1 MPVAPADVASAT
13 PPPAGLTADET
24 VPAAGLTA
32 EETVLVVPGMHCAG
46 CMSKVER
53 GLLALP
59 GVGAARVNLTARQV
73 RVAHDGCVSV
83 PDLVDALGRIGF
95 PAQPRGPELA
105 APPSAVRPLLA
116 PLGVA
121 AFAAMN
127 VMLLSVSIWSGAD
140 GATRDLFHWLSAL
153 IGVPAVIYSGR
164 VFFASAW
171 AALRRGRTNMDVPIS
186 IGVSLAT
193 GLSFYETLTHGREA
207 WFDGTLMLLLFLL
220 CGRALDAMMRD
231 RARTGVDALL
241 RQAAPGAMVVAGG
254 SVEWLA
260 AADLVPGMVMRLA
273 TGERLAADGTI
284 AAGTTSFDRSLLT
297 GESAPVP
304 GTPGD
309 AVVAGMLNLGAPV
322 DVTVTAT
329 GQDTSLAEI
338 ARLMESAGQHRS
350 AYVRI
355 ADRASRF
362 YAPCVHTLALASF
375 IGWMAAGAGWHH
387 SLVIAIAVLI
397 ITCPCALGLA
407 VPVAQVVAAGALMR
421 QGIMVKDGSAMERMA
436 RVDRAL
442 IDKTGTLTCGRP
454 LPDPAL
460 LASLPADA
468 ASVAL
473 ALASHSR
480 HPLSRALVEALA
492 GAGVLAAELTDVREV
507 PGEGVRAVWRD
518 NLGQDRRVALRR
530 PDGPAR
536 NDAMGSGGGST
547 SGGTTTGDAAGG
559 DAAGGMSSVLDIT
572 GYPAW
577 LIPFADRLR
586 PDSAEALAR
595 LASLGVE
602 ASILSGDTAHAVGDV
617 ARLTGL
623 AGQAAAS
630 PADKQAAVA
639 RLKEGGRQVLM
650 AGDGLND
657 GPALAAAD
665 ASIAPGTASDVG
677 RQAADFVFLGDSLLA
692 IPRAVAIS
700 RATMRVVRQNFI
712 LAIGYN
718 ALAVPLAIAGK
729 VTPLLAAVAMS
740 TSSLLMI
747 ANSLRLAFGGL
758 AIRPGRQRSKAGG
771 VRSNTGRERAA

>member
-1 MPVAPADVASAT
+1 
-13 PPPAGLTADET
+13 
-24 VPAAGLTA
+24 
-32 EETVLVVPGMHCAG
+32 
-46 CMSKVER
+46 MSKVEK
-53 GLLALP
+53 GLTALP
-59 GVGAARVNLTARQV
+59 GVSAARVNLTARQV
-73 RVAHDGCVSV
+73 RVTHDATATV
-83 PDLVDALGRIGF
+83 PDLVDALARIGF

-105 APPSAVRPLLA
+105 APPSAVKPLLA

-164 VFFASAW
+164 VFFVSAW
-171 AALRRGRTNMDVPIS
+171 GAVKRGRTNMDVPIS

-193 GLSFYETLTHGREA
+193 GLSFYETLTHGHEA

-220 CGRALDAMMRD
+220 AGRALDAMMRD

-241 RQAAPGAMVVAGG
+241 RQAAPGAMVVAQGG
-254 SVEWLA
+254 AVEWLA
-260 AADLVPGMVMRLA
+260 AADLIPGMVMRVA
-273 TGERLAADGTI
+273 SGERLAADGTL
-284 AAGTTSFDRSLLT
+284 ATGTTRFDRSLLT

-304 GTPGD
+304 AAPGD

-355 ADRASRF
+355 ADRASRL

-375 IGWMAAGAGWHH
+375 IGWMLAGAGWHH
-387 SLVIAIAVLI
+387 SLIIAIAVLI

-421 QGIMVKDGSAMERMA
+421 TGVMVKDGSALERMA

-442 IDKTGTLTCGRP
+442 IDKTGTLTMGRP
-454 LPDPAL
+454 MPDPVL

-468 ASVAL
+468 AGVAL

-492 GAGVLAAELTDVREV
+492 GAGARAADLAEVNEV
-507 PGEGVRAVWRD
+507 PGEGIRAVWQ
-518 NLGQDRRVALRR
+518 GRRVALRR
-530 PDGPAR
+530 PEGVGH
-536 NDAMGSGGGST
+536 NDAMGSG
-547 SGGTTTGDAAGG
+547 AAEGASAG
-559 DAAGGMSSVLDIT
+559 AEAGGMSSVLDIA
-572 GYPAW
+572 GQPAW

-586 PDSAEALAR
+586 PDTAEALAR

-602 ASILSGDTAHAVGDV
+602 SSILSGDTARAVGDV

-623 AGQAAAS
+623 AAQAASS
-630 PADKQAAVA
+630 PADKQAQIT
-639 RLKEGGRQVLM
+639 RLQKDGRHVLM

-657 GPALAAAD
+657 GPALSAAD

-692 IPRAVAIS
+692 LPRCVAVS
-700 RATMRVVRQNFI
+700 KATMRVVRQNFA
-712 LAIGYN
+712 LAVGYN

-740 TSSLLMI
+740 TSSLLVI
-747 ANSLRLAFGGL
+747 ANSLRLAIGPRWSKIPA
-758 AIRPGRQRSKAGG
+758 AIRRGEPA
-771 VRSNTGRERAA
+771 